1 MVMVGEGMVVVVW
14 VLSYLPLFRFSLM
27 DLVFLDLVCV
37 IWILI
42 SLLLFGFWFLSC
54 CDLDPKSPDGF
65 NSFNR
70 WPVGSFLVHPSQ
82 SGQVRVSPKSD
93 LNQTVDNPNGEHY
106 NQRQTAPGERERERE
121 DWAWEQRKRKRW
133 VLKIDFFFLNFWQP
147 TTVNFIVIR
156 KKKKSIAPLI

>member
-93 LNQTVDNPNGEHY
+93 LTETVDNPNGEHY
-106 NQRQTAPGERERERE
+106 NQRQMAPGERERERGLGLRTKKE
-121 DWAWEQRKRKRW
+121 KALGVKNW
-133 VLKIDFFFLNFWQP
+133 FFFFKFLAANYSKLYS
-147 TTVNFIVIR
+147 N
-156 KKKKSIAPLI
+156 KKKKKKNL

>member
-121 DWAWEQRKRKRW
+121 REDWAWEQRKRKRW

-156 KKKKSIAPLI
+156 KKKNL